1 MATRKRTGMRGLEQH
16 AWEGVLR
23 FAGSIL
29 VLSVAF
35 KNIGLDFTPV
45 MQALTKNIAESV
57 EYDNTE
63 VMEKLEQIDRRL
75 IRVEKLAH
83 KEGDK

>member
-1 MATRKRTGMRGLEQH
+1 MTRKRTGLRGLESH
-16 AWEGVLR
+16 AWDGVLK

-45 MQALTKNIAESV
+45 MQALTAYITQSV
-57 EYDNTE
+57 QHDNSD
-63 VMEKLEQIDRRL
+63 VMEKLEEIEKRL
-75 IRVEKLAH
+75 IRVEELAH
-83 KEGDK
+83 KEGD